1 MQFER
6 WSCSTDWWQLW
17 DWGAVTGEQW
27 NIHLLRREAWGCQ
40 SRESRMRVK
49 WEMLSAKVP
58 TDLTRIWLLFPRTAV
73 HLQKKTSSESLSA
86 TQSYMPPTVSRCPRH
101 SPKLDVGLIWV
112 PESTC
117 PACSI
122 LNSSIFRCR
131 FAGRAAAGFKIHVC
145 FSFPLHLRVLSSAP
159 FPWAPPCNPTT
170 RLHWG
175 LTTQVGMPPLY
186 PSSAS

>member
-58 TDLTRIWLLFPRTAV
+58 TDLTRIWFLFPRTAV
-73 HLQKKTSSESLSA
+73 HLQKKASSESLSA
-86 TQSYMPPTVSRCPRH
+86 TQSYMPHTVSRCPRH
-101 SPKLDVGLIWV
+101 SPKLDVGLICV
-112 PESTC
+112 PASTC

-122 LNSSIFRCR
+122 LNSSISRCR